1 VLIAILDLVGIF
13 VFALSGAVLGAQRRM
28 DLFGVLVL
36 GFLTAVS
43 GGVIR
48 DVVIGA
54 VPPTAIASWHA
65 LAISVAAGLI
75 AFCFTGWISRLR
87 SPVQLFD
94 AVGLGVFAVTG
105 TEKALEFGLTPI
117 MAAMLGM
124 VSGIGGGMV
133 RDVLTAQV
141 PMVLRSE
148 IYAVAALAGAAVVIG
163 GWALELPT
171 MMTALSAVG
180 LCVFL
185 RMMGIYRGWNLP
197 LARLGGP

>member
-1 VLIAILDLVGIF
+1 
-13 VFALSGAVLGAQRRM
+13 
-28 DLFGVLVL
+28 
-36 GFLTAVS
+36 
-43 GGVIR
+43 
-48 DVVIGA
+48 
-54 VPPTAIASWHA
+54 
-65 LAISVAAGLI
+65 
-75 AFCFTGWISRLR
+75 
-87 SPVQLFD
+87 LFD

-163 GWALELPT
+163 GWALQLPT
-171 MMTALSAVG
+171 TITTLSAVG

>member
-1 VLIAILDLVGIF
+1 MLIAVLDLIGIF

-28 DLFGVLVL
+28 DLFGILVL

-48 DVVIGA
+48 DVLIGA
-54 VPPTAIASWHA
+54 VPPAAIANWHA

-75 AFCFTGWISRLR
+75 AFRFTEWISRLR

-94 AVGLGVFAVTG
+94 AMGLGVFAVTG

-141 PMVLRSE
+141 PLVLRSE
-148 IYAVAALAGAAVVIG
+148 IYAVAALAGAAVVVG
-163 GWALELPT
+163 GRALELPT
-171 MMTALSAVG
+171 TITTLSAIG

-197 LARLGGP
+197 LARTGGP

>member
-1 VLIAILDLVGIF
+1 VLIAVLDLVGIF

-48 DVVIGA
+48 DVLIGA
-54 VPPTAIASWHA
+54 VPPAAIANWHA

-75 AFCFTGWISRLR
+75 AFHFTKLISRLN

-105 TEKALEFGLTPI
+105 TEKALEFGLTPV

-148 IYAVAALAGAAVVIG
+148 IYAVAALAGAAVVVG

-171 MMTALSAVG
+171 TMTTLSAIG